1 MSVFFGDRMVI
12 DIWVDRTVDLCF
24 LVLIC
29 FGRLN
34 SSFKLDP
41 GSVIFPC
48 LARQGRLF
56 GKGTEHFLQVYSG
69 KTFASYLSELSSF
82 CQCRFEKTGC
92 KFADKS
98 KIFRHASGFG
108 FCSSSMRQFYESC
121 VRVQGAGFF
130 SPFALFFVLEIA
142 LRAFEV
148 LQHLEGSLR
157 VCPRTCGHAA
167 EGRAN
172 CFEGRVTRER

>member
-1 MSVFFGDRMVI
+1 MLIVSVFFGDRMVI

-82 CQCRFEKTGC
+82 CQCRFEKQDASLLT
-92 KFADKS
+92 KVRYFA
-98 KIFRHASGFG
+98 
-108 FCSSSMRQFYESC
+108 M
-121 VRVQGAGFF
+121 
-130 SPFALFFVLEIA
+130 
-142 LRAFEV
+142 
-148 LQHLEGSLR
+148 LR
-157 VCPRTCGHAA
+157 VLGSVRHP
-167 EGRAN
+167 
-172 CFEGRVTRER
+172 